1 MVFNATSPGGAAAG
15 YEIDQSCRFD
25 SDTPA
30 YLARTFGTPTSDKI
44 WTFSLWVKICKRDSG
59 SVSIFM
65 GAGDYNADYTAFL
78 VTPDFKWD
86 DRDHSGAAWKT
97 QLRTNAVYRDPSAW
111 YHIVYSYDSTPSTP
125 SASSIKMFV
134 NGEQLTSFS
143 SETYPSQ
150 NTASVINTAVANW
163 IGGVPTNGATYYFDG
178 YMAEVVF
185 VDGTALDADSFGE
198 TNSTTGQWIPKAISG
213 LTFGNNGFHLDFADS
228 SSLGND
234 VSGNDNDWATSG
246 LAAADQ
252 VTDSPTNNFCTLNVL
267 NNDSMTV
274 SDGNLAAIS
283 PANAHNAIGGT
294 FAVSSGKWYWEFT
307 AIGNPDTN
315 TAHFMGV
322 AKTSFSAQNDYDS
335 DAHSFSDIWAYAAH
349 DGDKMN
355 GSGQVSYGVGGAT
368 NTVYSCALDMDNGKI
383 YWGITAGGSTTW
395 EASGDPAAG
404 SNAAFTNLTG
414 GIEVYPIYTNST
426 VGCAFT
432 YNFGQS
438 GFGAT
443 PPTGFKALSTANLD
457 DPTIADP
464 SGSFQ
469 STIYTGD
476 GATTL
481 AVNQG
486 GNSTFTPDFVWVK
499 NRDQADSHLLFD
511 LPRAVTNY
519 LISNTGGGQ
528 ATGADTVESFD
539 SDGFTVGDDVRV
551 NTSGE
556 KYVGW
561 QWLESDTAGFDVFTF
576 TGTGSAHTISHSL
589 GVVPEL
595 IIIKNQNIT
604 SDWWVYHAA
613 NTSAPATDYLV
624 LNGTD
629 TTTDSATAWNDTAPT
644 SSVFTVGTA
653 SNVNGDGNSHIAYI
667 FAPVESFSK
676 FGSYTGNGNADGPF
690 VWCGF
695 RPAFIVEKN
704 TNSADDWVMW
714 DNQRNPYN
722 VSGTVLKPNTSGAE
736 TTATS
741 KYIDFLSNG
750 FKLRASDTGVNGNG
764 NVHCFWAFSDTPF
777 KTATAR

>member
-1 MVFNATSPGGAAAG
+1 MVLSNAQWFNKTEAYT
-15 YEIDQSCRFD
+15 IDQSCRFNDDD
-25 SDTPA
+25 SA
-30 YLARTFGTPTSDKI
+30 YLSKTWGSAGNQTV
-44 WTFSLWVKICKRDSG
+44 WTVSVWVKRGNITSTQY
-59 SVSIFM
+59 IF
-65 GAGDYNADYTAFL
+65 GANNANDNFAFRFNSSDQLEVWDYT
-78 VTPDFKWD
+78 
-86 DRDHSGAAWKT
+86 SGY
-97 QLRTNAVYRDPSAW
+97 QLRLATTAVYRDVGSW
-111 YHIVYSYDSTPSTP
+111 YHIVFAYDSTPSTP
-125 SASSIKMFV
+125 SSSSIKLFV
-134 NGEQLTSFS
+134 NGEQVTAFGTA
-143 SETYPSQ
+143 TYPSQ
-150 NTASVINTAVANW
+150 NEETWWNDNVLQTICSHALSPYET
-163 IGGVPTNGATYYFDG
+163 GLDG
-178 YMAEVVF
+178 YLSEFVF
-185 VDGTALDADSFGE
+185 IDGLALEADSFGE
-198 TNSTTGQWIPKAISG
+198 TNSDTGQWVPKSVSG
-213 LTFGNNGFHLDFADS
+213 LTFGTNGFLLAFQDSSALGDDTSGNGNDFAS
-228 SSLGND
+228 
-234 VSGNDNDWATSG
+234 SG

-252 VTDSPTNNFCTLNVL
+252 TPDSPTLNRAVL
-267 NNDSMTV
+267 NAAQ
-274 SDGNLAAIS
+274 DGSSATAVMSEGN
-283 PANAHNAIGGT
+283 T
-294 FAVSSGKWYWEFT
+294 RVAVSGSTRIQRMSTIPLVGKVYWEVLSV
-307 AIGNPDTN
+307 DN
-315 TAHFMGV
+315 T
-322 AKTSFSAQNDYDS
+322 QNIAGICD
-335 DAHSFSDIWAYAAH
+335 
-349 DGDKMN
+349 
-355 GSGQVSYGVGGAT
+355 
-368 NTVYSCALDMDNGKI
+368 NTVFPMEYNDFQELLPPHVMVYDNANLWYNSSYTTYSQPSNGQRRMFAFDADTGEL
-383 YWGITAGGSTTW
+383 WGGVNGTW
-395 EASGDPAAG
+395 HNSGDPAAG
-404 SNAAFTNLTG
+404 TG
-414 GIEVYPIYTNST
+414 EVGT
-426 VGCAFT
+426 VGTTTTWFIVIGGKSDADQQLILGSGNMSHT
-432 YNFGQS
+432 VPS
-438 GFGAT
+438 GF
-443 PPTGFKALSTANLD
+443 TADLD
-457 DPTIADP
+457 VSQLADPTIADP

-499 NRDQADSHLLFD
+499 NRDQADAHLLFD
-511 LPRAVTNY
+511 LPRGVTNY

>member
-1 MVFNATSPGGAAAG
+1 
-15 YEIDQSCRFD
+15 
-25 SDTPA
+25 
-30 YLARTFGTPTSDKI
+30 LTFGT
-44 WTFSLWVKICKRDSG
+44 
-59 SVSIFM
+59 
-65 GAGDYNADYTAFL
+65 
-78 VTPDFKWD
+78 
-86 DRDHSGAAWKT
+86 
-97 QLRTNAVYRDPSAW
+97 
-111 YHIVYSYDSTPSTP
+111 
-125 SASSIKMFV
+125 
-134 NGEQLTSFS
+134 
-143 SETYPSQ
+143 
-150 NTASVINTAVANW
+150 
-163 IGGVPTNGATYYFDG
+163 
-178 YMAEVVF
+178 
-185 VDGTALDADSFGE
+185 
-198 TNSTTGQWIPKAISG
+198 
-213 LTFGNNGFHLDFADS
+213 NGFLLAFQDS
-228 SSLGND
+228 SALGDDTSGNGND
-234 VSGNDNDWATSG
+234 FTSSG

-252 VTDSPTNNFCTLNVL
+252 MSDSPTNNFCVL
-267 NNDSMTV
+267 NPLTNYGSANPATISEANTAANYTGDYNWGINLIGTVAIELGGEDYVFEATYAASGTHPLGGFLGYSDLVGVSGFNTNRDWFSFMNGINLVANGVMGGQNSAYSYDSQEKDST
-274 SDGNLAAIS
+274 GE
-283 PANAHNAIGGT
+283 T
-294 FAVSSGKWYWEFT
+294 FASGDVMAAKVLSTGVVEFYKNGDALISS
-307 AIGNPDTN
+307 A
-315 TAHFMGV
+315 
-322 AKTSFSAQNDYDS
+322 
-335 DAHSFSDIWAYAAH
+335 DA
-349 DGDKMN
+349 
-355 GSGQVSYGVGGAT
+355 T
-368 NTVYSCALDMDNGKI
+368 
-383 YWGITAGGSTTW
+383 GITALTSDRPWVMTIGQNSGGAQNVTW
-395 EASGDPAAG
+395 TLEFELSKMDYTYGDAV
-404 SNAAFTNLTG
+404 
-414 GIEVYPIYTNST
+414 E
-426 VGCAFT
+426 
-432 YNFGQS
+432 
-438 GFGAT
+438 
-443 PPTGFKALSTANLD
+443 LSMANVS

-464 SGSFQ
+464 SAYFQ

-499 NRDQADSHLLFD
+499 NRDQADAHLLFD
-511 LPRAVTNY
+511 LPRGVTNY

-764 NVHCFWAFSDTPF
+764 NTHIFWACAETPF
-777 KTATAR
+777 KTALAR